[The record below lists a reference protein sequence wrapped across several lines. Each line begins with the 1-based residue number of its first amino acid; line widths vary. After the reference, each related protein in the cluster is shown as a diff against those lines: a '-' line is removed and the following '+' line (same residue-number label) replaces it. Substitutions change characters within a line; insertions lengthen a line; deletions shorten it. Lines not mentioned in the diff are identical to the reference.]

1 MSRHGKVQQ
10 CKAGL
15 GFKLLN
21 KVARFFKMATKHSI
35 VETLTFLAIMAA
47 LYIVWCQ
54 KSITYSHLLLFI
66 VRFELK
72 LQCVHPKDCSL
83 TLIWKIGFW
92 WAMAF
97 GSSVMILSIQSY
109 LLLMKRKWTL
119 GRFFGLWYLG
129 ARKHTPELHIHS
141 LNKLW
146 RFKCRFTAPY
156 RLMRDKSLSFQRR
169 VYIQCG
175 FVFFVPRE
183 SEQLYKF
190 KILFLDYWHEVT
202 VLVKSH
208 LLPPPQKVEFLDCS
222 LVIDIFWMIEKIA
235 CTLFDTK
242 PSHFLSWN

>member
-10 CKAGL
+10 CKAEL

-21 KVARFFKMATKHSI
+21 KVARFFKMSTKHSI

-146 RFKCRFTAPY
+146 RFRCRFTAPY
-156 RLMRDKSLSFQRR
+156 RLMLDKSLSFQRR
-169 VYIQCG
+169 DYIQCG
-175 FVFFVPRE
+175 FAFYVPRE

-190 KILFLDYWHEVT
+190 QDFIPRSLAWSDSSSKVPSASSSQ
-202 VLVKSH
+202 KSRIIR
-208 LLPPPQKVEFLDCS
+208 LL
-222 LVIDIFWMIEKIA
+222 
-235 CTLFDTK
+235 TG
-242 PSHFLSWN
+242 HFLNDWEDCLCSIWY